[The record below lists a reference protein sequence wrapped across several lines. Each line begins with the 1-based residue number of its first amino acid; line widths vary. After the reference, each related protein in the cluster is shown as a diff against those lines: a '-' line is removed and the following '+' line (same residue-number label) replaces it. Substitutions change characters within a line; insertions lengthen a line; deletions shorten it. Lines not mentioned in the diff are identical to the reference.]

1 MSAMIGKRVIVL
13 WTTDAFNAGNEW
25 IAYRVIDESPDGFWV
40 YGVDSPDGAKHDG
53 SKTFISY
60 DEFWD
65 IVEWKET
72 APDLLDALT
81 VIATIATPPHHPNA
95 LNAIAGMA
103 RAAVAKATGKED
115 A

>member
-1 MSAMIGKRVIVL
+1 MSTMIGKRIIVL
-13 WTTDAFNAGNEW
+13 WTTDAFNAGNDW

-40 YGVDSPDGAKHDG
+40 FGVDSPDGSKHDG
-53 SKTFISY
+53 SKTFISHG
-60 DEFWD
+60 ETLG
-65 IVEWKET
+65 IVEWNET